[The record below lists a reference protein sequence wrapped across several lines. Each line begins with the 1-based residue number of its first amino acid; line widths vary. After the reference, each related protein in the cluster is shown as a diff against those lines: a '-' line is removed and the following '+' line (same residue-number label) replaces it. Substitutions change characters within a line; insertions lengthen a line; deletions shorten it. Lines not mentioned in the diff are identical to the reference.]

1 VGNNVQE
8 VLQRRG
14 DKKRQGFRLRFFLPL
29 LLLFLTYLGLLLDF
43 TLQRRVLWFVLS
55 AATVAI
61 YSFFHLFRKDK
72 KYSVPFLFSLLLLVA
87 GASRFLAL
95 SWLRMAYF
103 PFITA
108 LVPFYGPGTVIS
120 LVFLVPF
127 LELNNLLRGEVPL
140 EYITFM
146 LFLVITAGISLS
158 VKRRLAGASADLG
171 ASAEREEV
179 GATGPGAETKS
190 VSDGSVLSDYFGSM
204 FRPDDEIRELL
215 VVAKNT
221 VFADSVNLFL
231 NSGTGMKLRSSTE
244 ESGSVIP
251 SDGGLINLCIKEKK
265 ALVTSDLSE
274 KKLEAGYLKKD
285 RISSL
290 VVVPVTD
297 GDFPLGVVSADSSR
311 FHAFSSAD
319 SEILQTFSRQIM
331 RVLQRE
337 RVYPQ
342 IQRSYESLKILGEE
356 SSRLLSSL
364 NAEVIVKN
372 LTGGAYRIIPT
383 EMVFFTV
390 RGNEFDIFYRTGRE
404 RQEKKSARPSGTLL
418 DFAVKNREPVYI
430 SDVREYRSQV
440 MPFKTDDVG
449 SVFVSPLLYERDIL
463 GILVLLMEKTNA
475 LDSRQR
481 DLLGVLV
488 NQAATSLAN
497 ARFHAEIE
505 RLAVTDGLT
514 GLFNHRHFQ
523 ERLAHEFDRLGRFEE
538 PASLLLIDIDFFKKI
553 NDTYGH
559 PVGDSVLKKVADIIR
574 KTIRTVDIPARYG
587 GEEFAVI
594 LIGTDAG
601 GAMKMAERLR
611 KYVADARFSSGRNS
625 FSITISIGISTYAK
639 DVKGKEA
646 LIERTDKALYDAK
659 GSGRNRSILWS
670 ETKPD
675 Y

>member
-1 VGNNVQE
+1 
-8 VLQRRG
+8 
-14 DKKRQGFRLRFFLPL
+14 
-29 LLLFLTYLGLLLDF
+29 
-43 TLQRRVLWFVLS
+43 
-55 AATVAI
+55 
-61 YSFFHLFRKDK
+61 
-72 KYSVPFLFSLLLLVA
+72 
-87 GASRFLAL
+87 
-95 SWLRMAYF
+95 MAYF

-108 LVPFYGPGTVIS
+108 LVPFYSAGTIIS
-120 LVFLVPF
+120 LVFLVPL
-127 LELNNLLRGEVPL
+127 LELDNLLRGGTPL
-140 EYITFM
+140 EYMTFI

-158 VKRRLAGASADLG
+158 VKRRLAGAGSNLAASAD
-171 ASAEREEV
+171 REEV
-179 GATGPGAETKS
+179 GATGAGTEMMSA
-190 VSDGSVLSDYFGSM
+190 SDGSVLSDYFGSM

-215 VVAKNT
+215 LVAKNT

-231 NSGTGMKLRSSTE
+231 SSGTGTKLRSSTE

-251 SDGGLINLCIKEKK
+251 SDGGLIDLCIKEKK
-265 ALVTSDLSE
+265 PVVASDLSE
-274 KKLEAGYLKKD
+274 KKIESGYLKKD

-297 GDFPLGVVSADSSR
+297 GDFPLGVVAADSSR

-319 SEILQTFSRQIM
+319 AEILQTFSKQIM

-364 NAEVIVKN
+364 DAEVIVRN
-372 LTGGAYRIIPT
+372 LTGGVNRIISA
-383 EMVFFTV
+383 EMVFFTA
-390 RGNEFDIFYRTGRE
+390 RGNDFDIFYRTGQE
-404 RQEKKSARPSGTLL
+404 RQEKKPAKPGGTLL
-418 DFAVKNREPVYI
+418 DFAMKNREPVYI

-440 MPFKTDDVG
+440 MPFKTDDIG
-449 SVFVSPLLYERDIL
+449 SVFVLPLLYERDIL

-475 LDSRQR
+475 LGFRQR

-523 ERLAHEFDRLGRFEE
+523 EKLAHEFDRLSRFGE
-538 PASLLLIDIDFFKKI
+538 AVSLLLIDIDFFKKI

-559 PVGDSVLKKVADIIR
+559 PIGDSVLRKVAGIVR

-587 GEEFAVI
+587 GEEFAVV
-594 LIGTDAG
+594 LVGTDAR

-611 KYVADARFSSGRNS
+611 KSVADAKFSAGGDT
-625 FSITISIGISTYAK
+625 FSVTISIGISTYTK
-639 DVKGKEA
+639 DVKGKEI
-646 LIERTDKALYDAK
+646 LIERADKALYDAK
-659 GSGRNRSILWS
+659 GSGRNRSVLWS
-670 ETKPD
+670 ESKE
-675 Y
+675 

>member
-1 VGNNVQE
+1 
-8 VLQRRG
+8 
-14 DKKRQGFRLRFFLPL
+14 
-29 LLLFLTYLGLLLDF
+29 
-43 TLQRRVLWFVLS
+43 
-55 AATVAI
+55 
-61 YSFFHLFRKDK
+61 
-72 KYSVPFLFSLLLLVA
+72 
-87 GASRFLAL
+87 
-95 SWLRMAYF
+95 MAYF

-108 LVPFYGPGTVIS
+108 LVPFYSAGTIIS
-120 LVFLVPF
+120 LVFLVPL
-127 LELNNLLRGEVPL
+127 LELDNLLRGGTPL
-140 EYITFM
+140 EYMTFI

-158 VKRRLAGASADLG
+158 VKRRLAGAGSNLAASAD
-171 ASAEREEV
+171 REEV
-179 GATGPGAETKS
+179 GATGAGTEMMSA
-190 VSDGSVLSDYFGSM
+190 SDGSVLSDYFGSM

-215 VVAKNT
+215 LVAKNT

-231 NSGTGMKLRSSTE
+231 SSGTGTKLRSSTE

-251 SDGGLINLCIKEKK
+251 SDGGLIDLCIKEKK
-265 ALVTSDLSE
+265 PVVASDLSE
-274 KKLEAGYLKKD
+274 KKIESGYLKKD

-297 GDFPLGVVSADSSR
+297 GDFPLGVVAADSSR

-319 SEILQTFSRQIM
+319 AEILQTFSKQIM

-364 NAEVIVKN
+364 DAEVIVRN
-372 LTGGAYRIIPT
+372 LTGGVNRIISA
-383 EMVFFTV
+383 EMVFFTA
-390 RGNEFDIFYRTGRE
+390 RGNDFDIFYRTGQE
-404 RQEKKSARPSGTLL
+404 RQEKKPAKPGGTLL
-418 DFAVKNREPVYI
+418 DFAMKNREPVYI

-440 MPFKTDDVG
+440 MPFKTDDIG
-449 SVFVSPLLYERDIL
+449 SVFVLPLLYERDIL

-475 LDSRQR
+475 LGFRQR

-523 ERLAHEFDRLGRFEE
+523 EKLAHEFDRLSRFGE
-538 PASLLLIDIDFFKKI
+538 AVSLLLIDIDFFKKI

-559 PVGDSVLKKVADIIR
+559 PIGDSVLRKVAGIVR

-587 GEEFAVI
+587 GEEFAVV
-594 LIGTDAG
+594 LVGTDAR

-611 KYVADARFSSGRNS
+611 KSVADAKFSAGGDT
-625 FSITISIGISTYAK
+625 FSITISIGISTYTK
-639 DVKGKEA
+639 DVKGKEI
-646 LIERTDKALYDAK
+646 LIERADKALYDAK
-659 GSGRNRSILWS
+659 GSGRNRSVLWS
-670 ETKPD
+670 ESKE
-675 Y
+675 

>member
-1 VGNNVQE
+1 
-8 VLQRRG
+8 
-14 DKKRQGFRLRFFLPL
+14 
-29 LLLFLTYLGLLLDF
+29 
-43 TLQRRVLWFVLS
+43 
-55 AATVAI
+55 
-61 YSFFHLFRKDK
+61 
-72 KYSVPFLFSLLLLVA
+72 
-87 GASRFLAL
+87 
-95 SWLRMAYF
+95 MAYF

-108 LVPFYGPGTVIS
+108 LVPFYSAGTIIS
-120 LVFLVPF
+120 LVFLVPL
-127 LELNNLLRGEVPL
+127 LELDNLLRGGTPL
-140 EYITFM
+140 EYMTFI

-158 VKRRLAGASADLG
+158 VKRRLAGAGSNLAASAD
-171 ASAEREEV
+171 REEV
-179 GATGPGAETKS
+179 GATGAGTEMMSA
-190 VSDGSVLSDYFGSM
+190 SDGSVLSDYFGSM

-215 VVAKNT
+215 LVAKNT

-231 NSGTGMKLRSSTE
+231 SSGTGMKLRSSTE

-251 SDGGLINLCIKEKK
+251 SDGGLIDLCIKEKK
-265 ALVTSDLSE
+265 PVVASDLSE
-274 KKLEAGYLKKD
+274 KKIESGYLKKD

-297 GDFPLGVVSADSSR
+297 GDFPLGVVAADSSR

-319 SEILQTFSRQIM
+319 AEILQTFSKQIM

-364 NAEVIVKN
+364 DAEVIVRN
-372 LTGGAYRIIPT
+372 LTGGVNRIISA
-383 EMVFFTV
+383 EMVFFTA
-390 RGNEFDIFYRTGRE
+390 RGNDFDIFYRTGQE
-404 RQEKKSARPSGTLL
+404 RQEKKPAKPGGTLL
-418 DFAVKNREPVYI
+418 DFAMKNREPVYI

-440 MPFKTDDVG
+440 MPFKTDDIG
-449 SVFVSPLLYERDIL
+449 SVFVLPLLYERDIL

-475 LDSRQR
+475 LGFRQR

-523 ERLAHEFDRLGRFEE
+523 EKLAHEFDRLSRFGE
-538 PASLLLIDIDFFKKI
+538 AVSLLLIDIDFFKKI

-559 PVGDSVLKKVADIIR
+559 PIGDSVLRKVAGIVR

-587 GEEFAVI
+587 GEEFAVV
-594 LIGTDAG
+594 LVGTDAR

-611 KYVADARFSSGRNS
+611 KSVADAKFSAGGDT
-625 FSITISIGISTYAK
+625 FSITISIGISTYTK
-639 DVKGKEA
+639 DVKGKEI
-646 LIERTDKALYDAK
+646 LIERADKALYDAK
-659 GSGRNRSILWS
+659 GSGRNRSVLWS
-670 ETKPD
+670 ESKE
-675 Y
+675 

>member
-1 VGNNVQE
+1 
-8 VLQRRG
+8 
-14 DKKRQGFRLRFFLPL
+14 
-29 LLLFLTYLGLLLDF
+29 
-43 TLQRRVLWFVLS
+43 
-55 AATVAI
+55 
-61 YSFFHLFRKDK
+61 
-72 KYSVPFLFSLLLLVA
+72 
-87 GASRFLAL
+87 
-95 SWLRMAYF
+95 MAYF

-108 LVPFYGPGTVIS
+108 LVPFYSAGTIIS
-120 LVFLVPF
+120 LVFLVPL
-127 LELNNLLRGEVPL
+127 LELDNLLRGGTPL
-140 EYITFM
+140 EYMTFI

-158 VKRRLAGASADLG
+158 VKRRLAGAGSNLAASAD
-171 ASAEREEV
+171 REEV
-179 GATGPGAETKS
+179 GATGAGTEMMSA
-190 VSDGSVLSDYFGSM
+190 SDGSVLSDYFGSM

-215 VVAKNT
+215 LVAKNT

-231 NSGTGMKLRSSTE
+231 SSGTGMKLRSSTE

-251 SDGGLINLCIKEKK
+251 SDGGLIDLCIKEKK
-265 ALVTSDLSE
+265 PVVASDLSE
-274 KKLEAGYLKKD
+274 KKIESGYLKKD

-297 GDFPLGVVSADSSR
+297 GDFPLGVVAADSSR

-319 SEILQTFSRQIM
+319 AEILQTFSKQIM

-364 NAEVIVKN
+364 DAEVIVRN
-372 LTGGAYRIIPT
+372 LTGGVNRIISA
-383 EMVFFTV
+383 EMVFFTA
-390 RGNEFDIFYRTGRE
+390 RGNDFDIFYRTGQE
-404 RQEKKSARPSGTLL
+404 RQEKKPAKPGGTLL
-418 DFAVKNREPVYI
+418 DFAMKNREPVYI

-440 MPFKTDDVG
+440 MPFKTDDIG
-449 SVFVSPLLYERDIL
+449 SVFVLPLLYERDIL

-475 LDSRQR
+475 LGFRQR

-523 ERLAHEFDRLGRFEE
+523 EKLAHEFDRLSRFGE
-538 PASLLLIDIDFFKKI
+538 AVSLLLIDIDFFKKI

-559 PVGDSVLKKVADIIR
+559 PIGDSVLRKVAGIVR

-587 GEEFAVI
+587 GEEFAVV
-594 LIGTDAG
+594 LVGTDAR

-611 KYVADARFSSGRNS
+611 KSVADAKFSAGGDT
-625 FSITISIGISTYAK
+625 FSVTISIGISTYTK
-639 DVKGKEA
+639 DVKGKEI
-646 LIERTDKALYDAK
+646 LIERADKALYDAK
-659 GSGRNRSILWS
+659 GSGRNRSVLWS
-670 ETKPD
+670 ESKE
-675 Y
+675 